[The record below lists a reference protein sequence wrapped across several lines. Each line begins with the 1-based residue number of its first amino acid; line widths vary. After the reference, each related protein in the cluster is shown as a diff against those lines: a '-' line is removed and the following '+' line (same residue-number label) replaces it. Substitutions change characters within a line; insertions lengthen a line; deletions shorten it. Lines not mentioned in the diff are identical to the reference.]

1 MKSHELYLYDEIV
14 SEKYPGYDG
23 ELVGFTPNDL
33 SDVLHGAESGD
44 TVNLFVNSP
53 GGSVFAAVAM
63 TSEIKR
69 ARSKGIKVDAYVD
82 GIAASAASFL
92 IMACDTVYMYN
103 GSMLMVHKPWNFC
116 IGNAN
121 DFLKAAEELETIEN
135 GTCMPV
141 YRDKLKCDEEELKAL
156 LANETWLSAKQSAEI
171 FDIVLIDESKDVKSV
186 MTDSV
191 IAKFHYHNTPDD
203 LIVRNTTQAIH
214 DPEPEENEAEAIEPE
229 TEPEPAVDL
238 SQWEERIS
246 NLGGKR

>member
-69 ARSKGIKVDAYVD
+69 ARSKGITVDAYVD

-92 IMACDTVYMYN
+92 IMACDTVHMYN

-135 GTCMPV
+135 STCMPI
-141 YRDKLKCDEEELKAL
+141 YRDKLRGDEEELRAL